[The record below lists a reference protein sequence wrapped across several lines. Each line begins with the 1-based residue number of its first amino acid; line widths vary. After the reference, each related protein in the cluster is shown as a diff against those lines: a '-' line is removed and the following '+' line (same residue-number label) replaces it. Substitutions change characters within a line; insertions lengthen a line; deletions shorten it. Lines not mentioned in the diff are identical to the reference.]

1 MALYSNYPYGAYQNP
16 YLTGGYYYPQAPVYF
31 PNQYSQQPIQIQ
43 QPVKPPEQ
51 QKNTMAITWIK
62 SEKDV
67 DDEYVGPNSAAAF
80 WNENEPVIY
89 LKKADVTGKT
99 SVTIYD
105 LVERVDTKEK
115 EMVAETKAV
124 DAPSKDEFTH
134 LLGIV
139 TSMSNSMEGLAKE
152 IDSIK
157 GDVYGLA
164 GKKRV
169 GGVKKGEVEEDG

>member
-1 MALYSNYPYGAYQNP
+1 MALYNNYPFSGYQNP
-16 YLTGGYYYPQAPVYF
+16 YIAGSYYYPQAPLYF
-31 PNQYSQQPIQIQ
+31 QAPQPIQQPIK
-43 QPVKPPEQ
+43 PVE
-51 QKNTMAITWIK
+51 QKNSMAITWIK

-99 SVTIYD
+99 SVLIYD
-105 LVERVDTKEK
+105 LVERVDPKEK
-115 EMVAETKAV
+115 EKEETVEVKTV

-139 TSMSNSMEGLAKE
+139 TSMSASMEGLAKE

-157 GDVYGLA
+157 GDMYGLA

-169 GGVKKGEVEEDG
+169 NTAKKSEAEDDG